1 MSVFFYEWKKLMILQ
16 RGLSY
21 MLAALLVSIA
31 WLAVTDKPQNSA
43 MEEYCDEYEWYLK
56 WLDGA
61 CTEEKAG
68 LMERE
73 IHAITEARYIRSQLQ
88 ESYYSNQITT
98 EQYA

>member
-1 MSVFFYEWKKLMILQ
+1 
-16 RGLSY
+16 

-68 LMERE
+68 LMERGV
-73 IHAITEARYIRSQLQ
+73 IMTLHLALSRLCTVVRKSTSI
-88 ESYYSNQITT
+88 
-98 EQYA
+98 